1 MRHRHGVVARPG
13 RPRAPRAA
21 LARLVTEGG
30 APAASLLTEDPSGT
44 RYLAVGPPLRRA
56 DHFRAGSVT
65 KTFVA
70 TVVPQLA
77 AEGRLR
83 LDDRVDRYL
92 PGLVRGHGNDGRRLT
107 LRSLLSHTNGL
118 FNYTA
123 DTTVPVALGPGEAI
137 RTALAQSPGRLGT
150 YAYSNTNYVL
160 LGQIIQAVT
169 GRAYAVEITR
179 RVINPLH
186 LTGASLPGAR
196 TTLPEPH
203 SRAYTSNGRD
213 VTELDPREA
222 GASGEPISTLADL
235 SRF

>member
-1 MRHRHGVVARPG
+1 MTAWTGICPGSSAGTATTAAASSSAPCYPTPTVSSTTRPTPRF
-13 RPRAPRAA
+13 RPRSA
-21 LARLVTEGG
+21 
-30 APAASLLTEDPSGT
+30 
-44 RYLAVGPPLRRA
+44 
-56 DHFRAGSVT
+56 
-65 KTFVA
+65 
-70 TVVPQLA
+70 
-77 AEGRLR
+77 
-83 LDDRVDRYL
+83 
-92 PGLVRGHGNDGRRLT
+92 
-107 LRSLLSHTNGL
+107 
-118 FNYTA
+118 
-123 DTTVPVALGPGEAI
+123 PGEAI

-186 LTGASLPGAR
+186 LTGTSLPGAR

-203 SRAYTSNGRD
+203 SRAYTSNGRY